1 MELSSQVGLNIL
13 ECLGF
18 EFPNGKKEIENSAEK
33 SADFF
38 VNYQGETKKLDILIE
53 VKLKQYDSKVN
64 KEREK
69 ILEQGEIYVTPTSS
83 RTVESINTII
93 RSANEQLRQSN
104 INLSSD
110 FNILLFVAVGYDS
123 DTYSE
128 QLINSLYGLAS
139 IINLDKKTEKKC
151 YFYHYNEFIKR
162 ESIDCVI
169 VAESKNLDSFNSEEM
184 IKESLNTDNF
194 NISFCI
200 NPFSEKLIL
209 LKNEFLPKIKGN
221 YVVKNPNDE
230 IESGEAYCLDKED
243 WDELGAE
250 HKKFCEKYKGNID
263 FLDCLEKYMSRQ
275 LPKNKYLSDKY
286 KENLMSIPWENP
298 KFTIR
303 RQG

>member
-53 VKLKQYDSKVN
+53 VKLKQYDSKAN
-64 KEREK
+64 KEREE
-69 ILEQGEIYVTPTSS
+69 ILEQGEIYETPTSS

-110 FNILLFVAVGYDS
+110 FNILLFVAAGYDS

-128 QLINSLYGLAS
+128 QLINSLYGLAN
-139 IINLDKKTEKKC
+139 IINWDKNKEKKC

-162 ESIDCVI
+162 DSIDCVI
-169 VAESKNLDSFNSEEM
+169 VAESKNLDSFSSGE
-184 IKESLNTDNF
+184 ITKKSLNADNF

-200 NPFSEKLIL
+200 NPFSKNLSL
-209 LKNEFLPKIKGN
+209 LKDEFLPKIKGS
-221 YVVKNPNDE
+221 YDIINPNDE
-230 IESGEAYCLDKED
+230 IEKNEAYCLSKED
-243 WDELGAE
+243 WDQFGA
-250 HKKFCEKYKGNID
+250 KQKAFCETNKEHLNSII
-263 FLDCLEKYMSRQ
+263 KYMPGL
-275 LPKNKYLSDKY
+275 LPINQYLSVKY
-286 KENLMSIPWENP
+286 GETLMSISWENS

-303 RQG
+303 GQG

>member
-18 EFPNGKKEIENSAEK
+18 EFPNGKKEIANSAEK

-53 VKLKQYDSKVN
+53 VKLKQYDSKAN
-64 KEREK
+64 KEREE
-69 ILEQGEIYVTPTSS
+69 ILEQGEIYETPTSS
-83 RTVESINTII
+83 RTVESINTIT
-93 RSANEQLRQSN
+93 RSANKQLRQSE

-110 FNILLFVAVGYDS
+110 FNILLFVAAGYDS
-123 DTYSE
+123 DIYSK

-139 IINLDKKTEKKC
+139 VINMGKNTEKKC

-162 ESIDCVI
+162 DSIDCVI
-169 VAESKNLDSFNSEEM
+169 VAESKNLDSFSSGE
-184 IKESLNTDNF
+184 ITKESLNADNF

-200 NPFSEKLIL
+200 NPFSKNLSL
-209 LKNEFLPKIKGN
+209 LKDEFLPKIKGS
-221 YVVKNPNDE
+221 YDIINPNDE
-230 IESGEAYCLDKED
+230 IEKNEAYCLSKED
-243 WDELGAE
+243 WDQFGAE
-250 HKKFCEKYKGNID
+250 QKAFCETHKALKI
-263 FLDCLEKYMSRQ
+263 KHMPSQ
-275 LPKNKYLSDKY
+275 LPINAYLSKKY
-286 KENLMSIPWENP
+286 KEQLMSIFWENP